1 MKVLI
6 NSEGLKN
13 HFNPLI
19 NDSIE
24 KLNTAITTCEGL
36 EIPVGFSY
44 KSYLN
49 SLAETLKENRNNCVI
64 IRDFVA
70 NSIVDFNYS
79 TNEITDLF
87 NNMDIIKIK
96 DRTSIIKE

>member
-6 NSEGLKN
+6 NSEGLKR

-19 NDSIE
+19 DSSIE
-24 KLNTAITTCEGL
+24 LINNSITTCESL
-36 EIPVGFSY
+36 EIPTGFSY
-44 KSYLN
+44 KTYLN
-49 SLAETLKENRNNCVI
+49 SLANTLQENKNSLVT

-87 NNMDIIKIK
+87 SKMDIVKIK
-96 DRTSIIKE
+96 DRNTIIKE